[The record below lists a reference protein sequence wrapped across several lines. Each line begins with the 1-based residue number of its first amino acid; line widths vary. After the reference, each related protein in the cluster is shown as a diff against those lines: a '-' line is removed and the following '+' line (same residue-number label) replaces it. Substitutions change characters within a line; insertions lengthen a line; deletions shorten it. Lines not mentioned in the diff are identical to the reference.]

1 MAVAEKVAIITG
13 SATGIGAEVATM
25 LARNGVHVVVNYTK
39 SGAEAQAVLARCA
52 AHGVDT
58 LLQQADVSDDGACR
72 RMVDEAMNKWGR
84 VDYLVNNA
92 GATKFVDHA
101 DLEGLSAADFQ
112 RIFGVNVVGTF
123 QMCRAVAPHMKRAG
137 RGAIVNISAAASV
150 SGAGSSMAYA
160 ASKAAL
166 NTLTLSLARA
176 LGPEIR
182 VNAVCPGM
190 VKSRWMEQG
199 LGSEGYAAMVRKTEA
214 AAPLHSIATPE
225 DIAEPAVWLLENAKQ
240 VTGEILLVDAGF
252 RLAHP

>member
-1 MAVAEKVAIITG
+1 MAVDNKVAIITG
-13 SATGIGAEVATM
+13 SATGVGAAVATM

-39 SGAEAQAVLARCA
+39 SRAEAQAAIAQCA

-72 RMVDEAMNKWGR
+72 HMVDEAMKKWGR

-112 RIFGVNVVGTF
+112 RIYGVNVVGTF

-137 RGAIVNISAAASV
+137 RGAIVNISAAGSING
-150 SGAGSSMAYA
+150 SGSSIAYS
-160 ASKAAL
+160 ASKSAL

-199 LGSEGYAAMVRKTEA
+199 LGSERYAALVKKTEA
-214 AAPLHSIATPE
+214 ASPLHSVSTPE

-240 VTGEILLVDAGF
+240 VTGEILLIDAGF

>member
-1 MAVAEKVAIITG
+1 MAVANKVAIITG
-13 SATGIGAEVATM
+13 SGTGVGAAVATM

-39 SGAEAQAVLARCA
+39 SRAEAEAVSAQCA
-52 AHGVDT
+52 AHGVNA

-72 RMVDEAMNKWGR
+72 RMVDEAMKKWGR

-92 GATKFVDHA
+92 AATKFVAHA

-112 RIFGVNVVGTF
+112 RIYGVNVVGAF

-137 RGAIVNISAAASV
+137 RGAIVNISAAASI
-150 SGAGSSMAYA
+150 SGGGSSIAYA

-199 LGSEGYAAMVRKTEA
+199 LGSERYAAMVKNTEA
-214 AAPLHSIATPE
+214 ASPLHSVSTPE
-225 DIAEPAVWLLENAKQ
+225 DIADPVVWLLENAKQ
-240 VTGEILLVDAGF
+240 VTGEILFIDAGF

>member
-1 MAVAEKVAIITG
+1 MAVEAKVAIVTG
-13 SATGIGAEVATM
+13 SATGVGAAVAAL

-39 SGAEAQAVLARCA
+39 SRAEAEAVIDRCA
-52 AHGVDT
+52 ALGVDT
-58 LLQQADVSDDGACR
+58 LLQQADVADDGACR
-72 RMVDEAMNKWGR
+72 CMVEEAMQKWGR

-92 GATKFVDHA
+92 GATKFVKHA
-101 DLEGLSAADFQ
+101 DLEGLSAGDFQ

-123 QMCRAVAPHMKRAG
+123 QMCRAAAAHMKRAG
-137 RGAIVNISAAASV
+137 RGAIVNISAAASM
-150 SGAGSSMAYA
+150 SGGGSSIAYA
-160 ASKAAL
+160 ASKSAL

-199 LGSEGYAAMVRKTEA
+199 LGPERYAAMVEKTEA
-214 AAPLHSIATPE
+214 VSPLHSVSAPE
-225 DIAEPAVWLLENAKQ
+225 DVAEPVVWLLEHAKQ
-240 VTGEILLVDAGF
+240 VTGEILIIDGGF

>member
-1 MAVAEKVAIITG
+1 MAVANKVAIITG
-13 SATGIGAEVATM
+13 SASGVGAAVATM
-25 LARNGVHVVVNYTK
+25 LARSGVYVVVNYTK
-39 SGAEAQAVLARCA
+39 SKAEAQEVITQCA

-58 LLQQADVSDDGACR
+58 LLQQADVAEDDACR
-72 RMVDEAMNKWGR
+72 RMVDEAIKKWGR

-101 DLEGLSAADFQ
+101 DLEGLSAGDFQ
-112 RIFGVNVVGTF
+112 RIFGVNVVGPF

-150 SGAGSSMAYA
+150 SGGGSSIAYA
-160 ASKAAL
+160 ASKGAL

-190 VKSRWMEQG
+190 VKTRWMEQG
-199 LGSEGYAAMVRKTEA
+199 LGSERYAALVRKTEA
-214 AAPLHSIATPE
+214 ASPLHSVSTP
-225 DIAEPAVWLLENAKQ
+225 DDVAEPAVWLLENAKQ
-240 VTGEILLVDAGF
+240 VTGEIMFIDAGF